1 VLCKRII
8 PTMLVRGRTLVKG
21 RQFAG
26 DRSIGHAQQAAR
38 VHAMRGV
45 DELLILD
52 IGATAEGRGPD
63 LDLIR
68 ELSAEVFIPITV
80 GGGVKSID
88 DINALLRAGAD
99 KVAICSAARND
110 PDFVVEAS
118 DRFGAQAIT
127 VVIEHDGDPYSVAMD
142 VLRFQALGAG
152 ELVIQD
158 RQSDGA
164 MSGYDLDVIERAS
177 VAADVPVIASGG
189 CSGYPDM
196 LEALKRGASGV
207 AAGALFAFTDCTPRG
222 AAVYLSDHG
231 IPVRL
236 ETPNA
241 APSPPSF
248 ADRLRKLRAG
258 VRTAQP

>member
-1 VLCKRII
+1 
-8 PTMLVRGRTLVKG
+8 
-21 RQFAG
+21 
-26 DRSIGHAQQAAR
+26 
-38 VHAMRGV
+38 MRGV

-99 KVAICSAARND
+99 KVAICSAFMTD
-110 PDFVVEAS
+110 PDFVRDAS

-127 VVIEHDGDPYSVAMD
+127 VVIEHNAEGQTFP
-142 VLRFQALGAG
+142 VLQAQWAEEVGAG
-152 ELVIQD
+152 EIVV
-158 RQSDGA
+158 QSKPRDG
-164 MSGYDLDVIERAS
+164 MMNGYAL
-177 VAADVPVIASGG
+177 PVIGAVASAVDIPVVASGG
-189 CSGYPDM
+189 CSGYADM
-196 LEALKRGASGV
+196 AEALKRGASGV